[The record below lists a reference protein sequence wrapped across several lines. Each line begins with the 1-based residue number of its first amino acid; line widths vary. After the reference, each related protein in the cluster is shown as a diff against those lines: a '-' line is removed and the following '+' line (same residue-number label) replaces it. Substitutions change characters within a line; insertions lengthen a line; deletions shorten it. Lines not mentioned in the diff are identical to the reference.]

1 MSNKKYTKITD
12 RFKDNEFINKNRPL
26 TFLERLY
33 FIEIF
38 KGLAVTIKH
47 FLHNLFNFSKLP
59 TIDYPDKKRKIPA
72 SFRGRHRLTL
82 RPDGTTRCVACF
94 LCSNACPAD
103 CIYIEAGEYSDG
115 NPNEKYPLRYE
126 IDMLRCVFCGLCVEA
141 CPCDAIRMDTG
152 LYDLA
157 DYSRKDLI
165 FTKEKLTSDYPPVK
179 ERGEA
184 FNAEEFEAARALESA
199 DRDEND
205 KARKREKQG
214 EGDIKNDD

>member
-12 RFKDNEFINKNRPL
+12 HFKDNEFINKNRPL

-47 FLHNLFNFSKLP
+47 FLYNFFNFSKLP

-94 LCSNACPAD
+94 LCSTACPAD

-157 DYSRKDLI
+157 DYSREDLI
-165 FTKEKLTSDYPPVK
+165 FTKEKLTSDYPPLK
-179 ERGEA
+179 ERGGA

-199 DRDEND
+199 GKDEND
-205 KARKREKQG
+205 KARKREKQS